1 MDLKELRELHE
12 LQKRLDYRFCHNKLL
27 ETALTHSS
35 YVNENKLN
43 YEENNE
49 RLEFLGDALLD
60 AIISEYFFERYP
72 KAQEGF
78 LTKERAALVCEDSLF
93 ECGNRI
99 GLGNFLRLGRGE
111 EKNGGRTRKSM
122 IADAVEA
129 VIGAVFLDGGW
140 KATRKVALGMLGHK
154 IDQAE
159 SGALMIEDYK
169 SMVQEKLQSAGYTD
183 IKYVL
188 AWSEGPDH
196 DKTFHVDLMING
208 RTRASGV
215 GKSKKKAEQAAAEK
229 LYESGEL

>member
-1 MDLKELRELHE
+1 MDPKDLHE
-12 LQKRLDYRFCHNKLL
+12 LQKRLDYRFFNTGLL
-27 ETALTHSS
+27 KTALTHSS
-35 YVNENKLN
+35 YVNENKLK

-60 AIISEYFFERYP
+60 AIISDYLFRRYP
-72 KAQEGF
+72 EAQEGF
-78 LTKERAALVCEDSLF
+78 LTKERAALVCEDALF
-93 ECGNRI
+93 ECGNSI
-99 GLGNFLRLGRGE
+99 NLGYYLKLGRGE

-140 KATRKVALGMLGHK
+140 KATRKVAFGLLGDK
-154 IDQAE
+154 INQAE
-159 SGALMIEDYK
+159 SGTLMIEDYK
-169 SMVQEKLQSAGYTD
+169 SMVQEKLQSAGFTD

-196 DKTFHVDLMING
+196 DKTFHIDLIVNG
-208 RTRASGV
+208 QTKARGV
-215 GKSKKKAEQAAAEK
+215 GKSKKKAEQAAAQK

>member
-1 MDLKELRELHE
+1 MDPKDLHE
-12 LQKRLDYRFCHNKLL
+12 LQKRLDYRFFNTGLL
-27 ETALTHSS
+27 KTALTHSS
-35 YVNENKLN
+35 YVNENKLK

-60 AIISEYFFERYP
+60 AIISDYLFRRYP
-72 KAQEGF
+72 EAQEGF
-78 LTKERAALVCEDSLF
+78 LTKERAALVCEDALF
-93 ECGNRI
+93 ECGNNI
-99 GLGNFLRLGRGE
+99 NLGYYLKLGRGE

-140 KATRKVALGMLGHK
+140 KATRKVAFGLLGDK
-154 IDQAE
+154 INQAE
-159 SGALMIEDYK
+159 SGTLMIEDYK
-169 SMVQEKLQSAGYTD
+169 SMVQEKLQSAGFTD

-196 DKTFHVDLMING
+196 DKTFHIDLIVNG
-208 RTRASGV
+208 QTKARGV
-215 GKSKKKAEQAAAEK
+215 GKSKKKAEQAAAQK